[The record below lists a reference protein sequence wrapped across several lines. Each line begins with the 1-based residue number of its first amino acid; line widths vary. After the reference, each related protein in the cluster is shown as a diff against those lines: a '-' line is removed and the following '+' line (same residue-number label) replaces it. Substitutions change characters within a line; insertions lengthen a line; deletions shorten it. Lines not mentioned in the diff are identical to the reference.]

1 VSNQRWHEWKNLDE
15 TPCPPFGVVQ
25 LYGDPLDY
33 GPILNEEQV
42 IGIRFVLDGFKP
54 GYNITEEQVYV
65 YSLRGFDQKM
75 AINGPLEV
83 LPGRIGLCTFDLPTW
98 VSLQTP
104 ATEFGTLITALDTW
118 KAHAVT
124 EDQIFPN
131 TGCLRLLAA
140 IDEGRI
146 AYVGS
151 AVTFMDDLNR

>member
-1 VSNQRWHEWKNLDE
+1 MSNQRWHEWKNLDD

-25 LYGDPLDY
+25 TYGDSLDVD
-33 GPILNEEQV
+33 PVTARDQV

-54 GYNITEEQVYV
+54 AYSNEETGTYI
-65 YSLRGFDQKM
+65 YTLRGFDHKM
-75 AINGPLEV
+75 AINGPTEV

-98 VSLQTP
+98 VALETP

-118 KAHAVT
+118 KAHPVT
-124 EDQIFPN
+124 EDLIYPH

-151 AVTFMDDLNR
+151 AVTFMNDLNT